1 MDTGTIAFIGG
12 GNMARS
18 IIGGLIADGL
28 APSLIYVADPDT
40 RQREALAAAF
50 GVHTSDAADVI
61 SHADTVI
68 FAVKPQVM
76 KEVATTLA
84 ANIQQQ
90 KPLII
95 SVAAGIRS
103 SDLEHWLGGG
113 IAMVR
118 SMPNTP
124 ALVQC
129 GATGLFATRS
139 CNDTQKARAEFI
151 MRAVGLTLWF
161 EDEDMIDAVTAL
173 SGSGPAYFF
182 FVIEAIEK
190 AGVQL
195 GLDTKAARLLA
206 LQTAFGAAK
215 MALESNDDPAT
226 LRERVTSKGGTT
238 EAALGVLS
246 EGGLETLF
254 ARALEAA
261 RNRSVELADLLG
273 EK

>member
-28 APSLIYVADPDT
+28 APSLIHVADPDAG
-40 RQREALAAAF
+40 QRETLAATFA
-50 GVHTSDAADVI
+50 VHTSDAAEVI
-61 SHADTVI
+61 SNADTVI

-84 ANIQQQ
+84 ASIQQQ
-90 KPLII
+90 KPLVI

-103 SDLEHWLGGG
+103 RDLEQWLGGN
-113 IAMVR
+113 IALVR

-129 GATGLFATRS
+129 GATGLFATS
-139 CNDTQKARAEFI
+139 TCSDEQKARAEFI

-161 EDEDMIDAVTAL
+161 DDENMIDAVTAL

-182 FVIEAIEK
+182 FVIEAMEK
-190 AGVQL
+190 AGVEL
-195 GLDTKAARLLA
+195 GLDIRAARLLA

-215 MALESNDDPAT
+215 MALESNDDPAS

-238 EAALGVLS
+238 EAALAVLR

-254 ARALEAA
+254 AHALEAA
-261 RNRSVELADLLG
+261 RDRSVELANLLG
-273 EK
+273 DK